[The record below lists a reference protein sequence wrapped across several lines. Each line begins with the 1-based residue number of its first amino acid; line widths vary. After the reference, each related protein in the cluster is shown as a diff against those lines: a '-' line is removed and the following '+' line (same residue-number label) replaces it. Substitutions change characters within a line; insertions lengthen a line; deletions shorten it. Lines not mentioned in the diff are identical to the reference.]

1 MTGTVVAVARS
12 ASHSFSKTCETSLQL
27 VEGHG
32 VEGDAHA
39 GVTVKHRSRVARNP
53 AQPNLRQVHLI
64 QSEVLETLR
73 SAGFPIAAGA
83 LGENVTTSGIDL
95 LGLPAGSLLH
105 IGEAAVVRLTGLRNP
120 CSQIEDFH
128 EGLLAAVIDR
138 DAEGHVVRKTGVMS
152 VVVCGGRVQP
162 GDNVRVELPPRPHV
176 PLEVV

>member
-1 MTGTVVAVARS
+1 MTGEIVGVARKLR
-12 ASHSFSKTCETSLQL
+12 HTFSKSAEQSLRL
-27 VEGHG
+27 VEGLG

-53 AQPNLRQVHLI
+53 TQPNLRQVHLI
-64 QSEVLETLR
+64 QNEFLEALR
-73 SAGFPIAAGA
+73 ANGFRVAPGS

-95 LGLPAGSLLH
+95 LGLPVGSLLH
-105 IGEAAVVRLTGLRNP
+105 LGESAVVRLTGLRNP

-138 DAEGHVVRKTGVMS
+138 NAAGQVVRKTGVMS
-152 VVVCGGRVQP
+152 VVIAGGVVRP
-162 GDNVRVELPPRPHV
+162 GDTVRVELPPEPHV